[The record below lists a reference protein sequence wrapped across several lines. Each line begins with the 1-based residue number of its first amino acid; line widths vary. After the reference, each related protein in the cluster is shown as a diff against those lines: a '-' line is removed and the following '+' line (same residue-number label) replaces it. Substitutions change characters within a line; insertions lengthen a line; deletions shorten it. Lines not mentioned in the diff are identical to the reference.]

1 MIRPIYPPNFDNSC
15 TITADN
21 APSKR
26 RVNACQRCYDILVR
40 FQQILLVVGDERH
53 PLGCTIGIACH
64 SWRVRPCL
72 NVGRGRSCTRASDAE
87 IKFRKA
93 QHAKR
98 EDYLY
103 VGLSNSESRPLNT
116 VVLSSLLKSHSR
128 TLRSSDPLIINP
140 RPDERL
146 TELKSLVASVES
158 TRWPD

>member
-1 MIRPIYPPNFDNSC
+1 MHANEVMISWCAFSRFCWLWVMRDIRWGARLALLAIVGESGHVS
-15 TITADN
+15 TLAEADPVLERVTLKSSSER
-21 APSKR
+21 AP
-26 RVNACQRCYDILVR
+26 
-40 FQQILLVVGDERH
+40 
-53 PLGCTIGIACH
+53 
-64 SWRVRPCL
+64 
-72 NVGRGRSCTRASDAE
+72 
-87 IKFRKA
+87 
-93 QHAKR
+93 HAKR
-98 EDYLY
+98 ENYLY